1 MQKQVLKQRYNEQML
16 EGSSQG
22 NSMNSEVNLN
32 DEAPILCF
40 DEIERALC
48 SGETEGNQQTTVP
61 TGANDVVSNNSIQT
75 NGEAATGDED
85 ERCII

>member
-1 MQKQVLKQRYNEQML
+1 ML

-22 NSMNSEVNLN
+22 NSMNSEVIQN
-32 DEAPILCF
+32 DEAPI
-40 DEIERALC
+40 LC

-61 TGANDVVSNNSIQT
+61 TGANEVESNNSIQT

-85 ERCII
+85 ERCIM